1 MNPIALAGPAVE
13 PIPLA
18 QMKSYLRLDGED
30 EDDLV
35 EALVMAARV
44 TVERH
49 ARLLLISQSWRL
61 TLAAWPAGRTVRLP
75 LHPILGIDEVRI
87 AGEGDSPTIVP
98 PGLYRLDS
106 EGDVDRL
113 VVDES
118 APAPTGRSGRIEI
131 DVACGFGG
139 DPASV
144 PQPLILA
151 MSRLVAHWFEHRGDE
166 PRPGGAG
173 LPADVA
179 ALVAPF
185 ARPRLA

>member
-13 PIPLA
+13 PIALA
-18 QMKSYLRLDGED
+18 QMKSYLRLDGEE

-35 EALVMAARV
+35 EALIMAARV

-49 ARLLLISQSWRL
+49 ARLALIEQSWRL
-61 TLAAWPAGRTVRLP
+61 ILASWPEDRAVRLP
-75 LHPILGIDEVRI
+75 LHPILGIEAVRI
-87 AGEGDSPTIVP
+87 AGDGESPAVLSP
-98 PGLYRLDS
+98 DLYRLDS
-106 EGDVDRL
+106 QGDVERL
-113 VVDES
+113 LVDEA
-118 APAPTGRSGRIEI
+118 APDPAGRSGRIEI
-131 DVACGFGG
+131 DLSCGFGS

-179 ALVAPF
+179 ALMAPF